1 MQSFGRSCGII
12 TVANETPLEYQGLAR
27 YAEAIVNTLQEP
39 LLIIDNTMKVLFANP
54 AFYAK
59 FLVSVKETIDRE
71 IYSLGNG
78 QWDIPDFKKNLEAIT
93 SDKATFNNYEVK
105 LVFPDLGP
113 RTVLLNARHIPDV
126 TPQAILILIEDVTD
140 RRESEHKLLLSEVRY
155 RKLFETAKDGI
166 ILIDPVTEK
175 IIDANPFLLA
185 LIRYSKEEILGKE
198 LWEIGAVQDIS
209 YAKKM
214 FEELQ
219 ATGYVR
225 YEDIPI
231 KSKDGQEHEVEF
243 VSNRYPIDGTEMIQ
257 CNIRDITERKA
268 AEKKAAMYLEG
279 LEKLNKMM
287 TGRELTM
294 IELKKEIQILKEKL
308 NPAEG

>member
-1 MQSFGRSCGII
+1 MADKASLI
-12 TVANETPLEYQGLAR
+12 NHGLAQ
-27 YAEAIVNTLQEP
+27 YAEAVVNTLQEP
-39 LLIIDNTMKVLFANP
+39 LLIIDNSAKVLFANP
-54 AFYAK
+54 AFYVK
-59 FLVSVKETIDRE
+59 FLVSADDTIGRDL
-71 IYSLGNG
+71 YALGSG
-78 QWDIPDFKKNLEAIT
+78 QWDIPDFRKNLREIV
-93 SDKATFNNYEVK
+93 SHKATFNTYEVK
-105 LVFPDLGP
+105 LVLPDLGP

-126 TPQAILILIEDVTD
+126 KSEAILILIEDVTD
-140 RRESEHKLLLSEVRY
+140 GREAEHKLLLSEVRY

-166 ILIDPVTEK
+166 ILIDPATEK

-268 AEKKAAMYLEG
+268 AEKKAATYLEG

>member
-1 MQSFGRSCGII
+1 
-12 TVANETPLEYQGLAR
+12 
-27 YAEAIVNTLQEP
+27 
-39 LLIIDNTMKVLFANP
+39 
-54 AFYAK
+54 
-59 FLVSVKETIDRE
+59 
-71 IYSLGNG
+71 
-78 QWDIPDFKKNLEAIT
+78 
-93 SDKATFNNYEVK
+93 
-105 LVFPDLGP
+105 
-113 RTVLLNARHIPDV
+113 LLNARHIPDV

>member
-1 MQSFGRSCGII
+1 MADRAPLVNRS
-12 TVANETPLEYQGLAR
+12 LAQ
-27 YAEAIVNTLQEP
+27 YAEAVVNVLQEP
-39 LLIIDNTMKVLFANP
+39 LLIINDDTNVLFANP
-54 AFYAK
+54 AFYVK
-59 FLVSVKETIDRE
+59 FLVSAGETIGRN
-71 IYSLGNG
+71 IYALGSG
-78 QWDIPDFKKNLEAIT
+78 QWNIPDFKKNLEEIM
-93 SDKATFNNYEVK
+93 SHKATFNTYETR
-105 LVFPDLGP
+105 LVLPDLGP
-113 RTVLLNARHIPDV
+113 RTVSLKARHIPDV
-126 TPQAILILIEDVTD
+126 KPEAILILIEDVTD
-140 RRESEHKLLLSEVRY
+140 GREAEHKLLLSEVRY

-166 ILIDPVTEK
+166 ILIDPATEK

-185 LIRYSKEEILGKE
+185 LIRYSKEEIVGKE
-198 LWEIGAVQDIS
+198 LWEIGAVKDIS

-257 CNIRDITERKA
+257 CNIRDITERKT
-268 AEKKAAMYLEG
+268 AEKKAATYLEG

-294 IELKKEIQILKEKL
+294 IELKKEILLLKEKL
-308 NPAEG
+308 NPTQG